1 MGRTAPIAIEENMM
15 RKILIGAALAAV
27 ALATPA
33 YANLSVFA
41 CEPEWGALASEIGG
55 DKVSVYNATTGAQ
68 DPHQIQARPSLIAK
82 ARSADIT
89 VCDGAELEIGW
100 LPMIL
105 QQSGNSK
112 LAAGQPGAFEASRY
126 VRLLEQ
132 PTRLDR
138 AEGDIHAAGNP
149 HIQTDPRMMLPVAKA
164 LAQRFA
170 ELDGA
175 NAKFYAG
182 READFERRW
191 SAALAKWAAEAAPL
205 KGVSIVVQHHAW
217 IYMENWLGLHE
228 IVPLEPKPG
237 VPPSS
242 GYLAQVLQKLQ
253 ATPAKFAIRAA
264 YEDDRPSAFICE
276 HAGIPAVVLPFT
288 VGGTDQAKDLFGLY
302 QDTINR
308 LLAGLKK

>member
-1 MGRTAPIAIEENMM
+1 M
-15 RKILIGAALAAV
+15 RRILIGAALAAI
-27 ALATPA
+27 AFAAPA

-41 CEPEWGALASEIGG
+41 CEPEWGALASEVGG
-55 DKVSVYNATTGAQ
+55 DKVSVYTATTGAQ

-105 QQSGNSK
+105 QQSGNAK
-112 LAAGQPGAFEASRY
+112 IATGQPGAFEATNY

-149 HIQTDPRMMLPVAKA
+149 HIQTDPRMMLPIAKA
-164 LAQRFA
+164 LAARFA
-170 ELDGA
+170 QLDGA
-175 NAKFYAG
+175 NAQYFAS
-182 READFERRW
+182 READFEKRW
-191 SAALAKWAAEAAPL
+191 NAAIAKWTAQAAPL
-205 KGVSIVVQHHAW
+205 KGVNIVVQHHAW

-228 IVPLEPKPG
+228 VVPLEPKPG

-242 GYLAQVLQKLQ
+242 GYLAEVLQKLQ

-264 YEDDRPSAFICE
+264 YEDDRPSAFISE
-276 HAGIPAVVLPFT
+276 RAGIPAVVLPFT
-288 VGGTDQAKDLFGLY
+288 VGGTDQAKDLFSLY
-302 QDTINR
+302 DDTISR
-308 LLAGLKK
+308 LLTGLKK